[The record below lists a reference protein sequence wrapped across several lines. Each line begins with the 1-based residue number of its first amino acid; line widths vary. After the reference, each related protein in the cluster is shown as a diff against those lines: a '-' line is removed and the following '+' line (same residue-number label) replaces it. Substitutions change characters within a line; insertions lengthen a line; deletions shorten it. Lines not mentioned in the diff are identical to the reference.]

1 MSQKGIIINTSD
13 SGHVDASDHAILF
26 KAIFGVGGILN
37 VGKKLEI
44 SKVNN
49 NKIRI
54 YDGVYMMSNGVP
66 IRIEEYED
74 LTVASGTLGY
84 KRKDIVVAEYIKNGS
99 GEENDIARIKI
110 ITGEYS
116 VTSPTVPTLMNSSTT
131 LQELLYTL
139 TIEETTMNID
149 SKRPYILNGLNKAV
163 FFEE

>member
-1 MSQKGIIINTSD
+1 
-13 SGHVDASDHAILF
+13 
-26 KAIFGVGGILN
+26 
-37 VGKKLEI
+37 
-44 SKVNN
+44 
-49 NKIRI
+49 
-54 YDGVYMMSNGVP
+54 MMSNGVP

-99 GEENDIARIKI
+99 GEGNDIARIKI

-116 VTSPTVPTLMNSSTT
+116 VTSPTVPTLINSSTT